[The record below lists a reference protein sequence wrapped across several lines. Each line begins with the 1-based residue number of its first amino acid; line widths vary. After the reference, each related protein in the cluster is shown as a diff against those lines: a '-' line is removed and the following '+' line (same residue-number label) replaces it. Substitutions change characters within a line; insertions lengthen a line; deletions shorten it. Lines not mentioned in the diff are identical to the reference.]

1 MTGKFDQNL
10 VSRIQQASDI
20 IEVISEHLSLQRKG
34 RDFVGLC
41 PFHTDH
47 RPSMYVS
54 PSKQI
59 FKCFACGAGGDV
71 FKFLQLRENLS
82 FPQAIQRL
90 AERAGIPFETQER
103 RRNDGT
109 VDEVDPRE
117 LARVNTAVQKWFVAN
132 LNDPQKGKVAREYI
146 DKRQINADSVQRWGL
161 GCAPDGWDTLAA
173 SAGKKIGEKMLV
185 AAGLAVASQEGRC
198 YDKFRN
204 RLMFP
209 IVDVTG
215 RVIAFGGRTLG
226 DDPAKYMNSPA
237 TPLFDKSQCM
247 YGLDQARQEI
257 GSCGTA
263 VVVEGYTDVI
273 MCHQFGC
280 RNVVAT
286 LGTSFTD
293 GHAKLLRRYAK
304 RIVLVFDSD
313 IAGREAANRAMEVC
327 LSQKIDIQLAF
338 VTEGKDPCDFLLAAG
353 ADAFR
358 RIIDNAIDVM
368 DYKWHRLQAELAGKG
383 TQVEHRAAVE
393 EYLRSVALAARTFQ
407 LDPVAKGWIGN
418 KLANL
423 TGMKEYYAREEIS
436 RLFGRMEKNAGFAQ
450 ANQQVVSLG
459 PGTDIRA
466 KAQAEILSVLLNEPK
481 LYDSVRERIG
491 LDLFTDPAYRPIAE
505 ALWSRMREG
514 REVTEAGL
522 LTEIEDTASAAALV
536 DLADIGR
543 AKQRFA
549 DRLEDAV
556 KTLETLDQAQQRR
569 RIGATLTDEDT
580 QQLRKISEMLS
591 KNNVRNPGLL
601 PR

>member
-1 MTGKFDQNL
+1 MSGKFDQNL

-20 IEVISEHLSLQRKG
+20 VEVISEHLALQRKG

-41 PFHTDH
+41 PFHADH

-71 FKFLQLRENLS
+71 FKFIQLRENLS
-82 FPQAIQRL
+82 FPLAIQRL
-90 AERAGIPFETQER
+90 AERAGIVFEASQR
-103 RRNDGT
+103 RTNDGI

-117 LARVNTAVQKWFVAN
+117 LARINVAVQRWFVSN
-132 LNDPQKGKVAREYI
+132 LKDPQKGKVAREYI
-146 DKRQINADSVQRWGL
+146 DKRKINAESVQRWGL
-161 GCAPDGWDTLAA
+161 GYALDGWDSLVST
-173 SAGKKIGEKMLV
+173 AGKKIGDKMLV
-185 AAGLAVASQEGRC
+185 AAGLAVTSQEGRC
-198 YDKFRN
+198 YDKFRH

-257 GSCGTA
+257 GVCGTA

-293 GHAKLLRRYAK
+293 GHARLLRRYAK

-313 IAGREAANRAMEVC
+313 TAGREAANRAMEVC

-353 ADAFR
+353 AEAFR
-358 RIIDNAIDVM
+358 RILENAIDIM
-368 DYKWHRLQAELAGKG
+368 DYKWRRLQDELAGSG
-383 TQVEHRAAVE
+383 TQMEHRAAVE
-393 EYLRSVALAARTFQ
+393 DYLKSVALAARTFQ

-423 TGMKEYYAREEIS
+423 TGMKEYYAREEIA
-436 RLFGRMEKNAGFAQ
+436 RFFGRMEKNSGFAQ
-450 ANQQVVSLG
+450 PNQQVVSLG
-459 PGTDIRA
+459 TGKDIRVR
-466 KAQAEILSVLLNEPK
+466 AQAEIISVLLNEPK
-481 LYDSVRERIG
+481 LFDSFRDRME
-491 LDLFTDPAYRPIAE
+491 LDWFTEPAYRPIAE
-505 ALWSRMREG
+505 ALWSRLREG

-522 LTEIEDTASAAALV
+522 LTEIEDPASAAALV
-536 DLADIGR
+536 DLSEIGR
-543 AKQRFA
+543 VKQRFA
-549 DRLEDAV
+549 DRLSQAIE
-556 KTLETLDQAQQRR
+556 TLEDLERAQQLR
-569 RIGATLTDEDT
+569 RIRATLTDEDT
-580 QQLRKISEMLS
+580 QQLRAISEMLS
-591 KNNVRNPGLL
+591 KKNVRNPGLL

>member
-1 MTGKFDQNL
+1 MSGKFDQNL

-41 PFHTDH
+41 PFHADH
-47 RPSMYVS
+47 RPSLYVS

-71 FKFLQLRENLS
+71 FKFIQLRENLS

-90 AERAGIPFETQER
+90 AERAGIAFEAPIRTNR
-103 RRNDGT
+103 GT

-117 LARVNTAVQKWFVAN
+117 LARINAAAQKWFVLN
-132 LNDPQKGKVAREYI
+132 LKDSQKGKIARDYI
-146 DKRQINADSVQRWGL
+146 EKRKINSESVQRWGL
-161 GCAPDGWDTLAA
+161 GYALDGWDSLVAT
-173 SAGKKIGEKMLV
+173 AGKKIGEKKLV
-185 AAGLAVASQEGRC
+185 AAGLAVPSQEGRC
-198 YDKFRN
+198 YDKFRH

-209 IVDVTG
+209 IMDVTG

-237 TPLFDKSQCM
+237 TVLFDKSQCM
-247 YGLDQARQEI
+247 YGLDQARHEI
-257 GSCGTA
+257 GVSGAA

-293 GHAKLLRRYAK
+293 GHARLLRRYAK
-304 RIVLVFDSD
+304 RIILVFDSD
-313 IAGREAANRAMEVC
+313 TAGREAANRAMEVC

-358 RIIDNAIDVM
+358 RILDQAIDIM
-368 DYKWHRLQAELAGKG
+368 DYKWRRLQDELTGSG
-383 TQVEHRAAVE
+383 TQMEHRAAVE
-393 EYLRSVALAARTFQ
+393 EYLKSVALAARTFQ

-423 TGMKEYYAREEIS
+423 TGMKEYYAREEIA
-436 RLFGRMEKNAGFAQ
+436 RFFGRMEKNAGFSQ
-450 ANQQVVSLG
+450 PNQQVVGLG
-459 PGTDIRA
+459 IVANIHTR
-466 KAQAEILSVLLNEPK
+466 AQAEILSVLLNEPK
-481 LYDSVRERIG
+481 LFDSYRHRIG
-491 LDLFTDPAYRPIAE
+491 LEMFSDPTYRPIAE
-505 ALWSRMREG
+505 TLLEHLQEG

-522 LTEIEDTASAAALV
+522 LTEIEDPASAAAL
-536 DLADIGR
+536 LSLFEIGQV
-543 AKQRFA
+543 KQRYA
-549 DRLEDAV
+549 DRLAQAIE
-556 KTLETLDQAQQRR
+556 TLEDLERAQQLR
-569 RIGATLTDEDT
+569 RIRATLTDEDT
-580 QQLRKISEMLS
+580 QQLRTIGEMLS
-591 KNNVRNPGLL
+591 KKNVRNPGLL